1 MKKSLREELERI
13 HTITYGKQVVT
24 EENIIDKIFKTIGID
39 RDKLPKID
47 EPKKADFVSSDVEEF
62 FTTLNDID
70 YPIFQQKYGSMTYQK
85 DVETVQIGL
94 TILGYELPKF
104 GVDGKFGPETARS
117 VSKFKSDNQVNDN
130 VDSVN
135 EAYLISPVPSQG
147 VSSGFGE
154 KRSYEN
160 HPGVDLKV
168 NSGTP
173 IKSPADGTILDAE
186 TRSNS
191 CGGTI
196 QIQHADGFVSRYC
209 HCKNINVSKGQSV
222 KQGDVV
228 GLTGGAKGDSGRGNS
243 TGAHL
248 HFELKKDGK
257 LVNPMNFIGKEV
269 GDYDFSKSSGGES
282 GEVISPAMV
291 KILIDKLQNK
301 GITSEDLQKYVDT
314 IKIGNLNDKN
324 FYMKL
329 LENLGAPIS
338 DENMKFLYAWRQAEG
353 KAGKFNPFNTTW
365 DLPNSTNFNKVGV
378 KNYVSLEDG
387 MVATVKTLKNGRYEC
402 ILKGLRDDIGA
413 ENISR
418 CESLKTWGTGDLVA
432 KVVSGYNSGSNPKVS
447 GLA

>member
-13 HTITYGKQVVT
+13 HTITYGKRVVT

-47 EPKKADFVSSDVEEF
+47 EPKKADFASSDVEEF

-70 YPIFQQKYGSMTYQK
+70 YPIFQQNYGSMTYQK

-94 TILGYELPKF
+94 IILGYELPRF
-104 GVDGKFGPETARS
+104 GVDGKFGPETARA
-117 VSKFKSDNQVNDN
+117 VVKFKLDNQVNDN
-130 VDSVN
+130 LDSVN

-147 VSSGFGE
+147 VTSGFGE

-222 KQGDVV
+222 KQGEVV

-291 KILIDKLQNK
+291 KVLIDKLQSK

-387 MVATVKTLKNGRYEC
+387 MVATVKTLKNGLYEC

-413 ENISR
+413 DNIAK
-418 CESLKTWGTGDLVA
+418 CESLKTWGTGDLVG
-432 KVVSGYNSGSNPKVS
+432 KVVSSYNSGSNPKVS

>member
-24 EENIIDKIFKTIGID
+24 EENVIDKIFKAIGLD

-47 EPKKADFVSSDVEEF
+47 EPKKADYASGDIEGFYS
-62 FTTLNDID
+62 TLNDID

-85 DVETVQIGL
+85 DVETVQMGL
-94 TILGYELPKF
+94 MLLGYELPRF
-104 GVDGKFGPETARS
+104 GVDGKFGPETAS
-117 VSKFKSDNQVNDN
+117 AVNKFKLDNQIKDDGDV
-130 VDSVN
+130 VN
-135 EAYLISPVPSQG
+135 EAYLMSPVPTQG
-147 VSSGFGE
+147 TTSNFGE

-160 HPGVDLKV
+160 HPGVDLKA

-173 IKSPADGTILDAE
+173 IKSPADGTVLDAE
-186 TRSNS
+186 TRNNA

-222 KQGDVV
+222 KQGEIV
-228 GLTGGAKGDSGRGNS
+228 GLTGGSKSDAGRGNS
-243 TGAHL
+243 KGAHL

-257 LVNPMNFIGKEV
+257 LVNPMNYIGKEV
-269 GDYDFSKSSGGES
+269 GDYDFTKKSNDES
-282 GEVISPAMV
+282 GEVITPSMV
-291 KILIDKLQNK
+291 KVLIEKLQNK
-301 GITSEDLQKYVDT
+301 GITSEDLQKYVDAV
-314 IKIGNLNDKN
+314 KVGNLSDKN

-338 DENMKFLYAWRQAEG
+338 DENLKFLYAWRQSEG

-365 DLPNSTNFNKVGV
+365 DLPNSTVFNKAGV
-378 KNYVSLEDG
+378 RNYATLEDG
-387 MVATVKTLKNGRYEC
+387 MVATVKTLRNGKYDC
-402 ILKGLRDDIGA
+402 IVRGLRDDIGA
-413 ENISR
+413 DNIAK

-432 KVVSGYNSGSNPKVS
+432 KVVSSYNSGSSPKIT